1 MMHGIPAVPA
11 TIGVQECPRARSVHL
26 ELDSPWVNQGVGE
39 NPIDSPRVNQ
49 IQRAHAE
56 AIMVPTAPIVALGA
70 GILCITWMHES

>member
-1 MMHGIPAVPA
+1 MEFMQCQQQFAHGSAL
-11 TIGVQECPRARSVHL
+11 GLRNVHL

-56 AIMVPTAPIVALGA
+56 AIMVPTAPIVALGG
-70 GILCITWMHES
+70 GIRYITWMHKS